1 MIFDRMTEPG
11 SREEGQSMGMNKIV
25 RENKQE
31 YFHLSI
37 TIKDRKE

>member
-1 MIFDRMTEPG
+1 MIFDWMMEPG

-25 RENKQE
+25 REIKQE
-31 YFHLSI
+31 YSQLSI